1 MPRSGS
7 GVYSLP
13 APPSP
18 FVNGQTASAT
28 DVMTVLNDI
37 ATALTGSLAA
47 DGQTP
52 MTGTLNANSNSIT
65 AVNAIGAASLVT
77 TAGILVGNGIT
88 ITKGGATVS
97 AGGATVTGDST
108 ITGTMTMSDAVTVSK
123 GGVTVT
129 GNSTI
134 TGTLGGLT
142 GLTVASGGVTV
153 TGNSTVTGTL
163 GGLTGL
169 TVASGGAG
177 VTGNST
183 VTGTLAVSGVTTAA
197 NGTTGT
203 QVVNYSQFPATLSSA
218 GSASLPSGLQL
229 RWGNGSVGGA
239 GTTAVTFS
247 SSFSTGCL
255 QVLVSPTYG
264 GGTPGSVT
272 VASGGYTAS
281 GFNLGSTAG
290 GVTYTYLAIGY

>member
-1 MPRSGS
+1 MPRSGA

-52 MTGTLNANSNSIT
+52 LTGTLNANSNSIT
-65 AVNAIGAASLVT
+65 AVNAINAASLVT
-77 TAGILVGNGIT
+77 TAGLIVGDGIT

-97 AGGATVTGDST
+97 AGGVTVTGNST
-108 ITGTMTMSDAVTVSK
+108 VTGTMAISDAVTVSK

-142 GLTVASGGVTV
+142 GLTVASGGATV
-153 TGNSTVTGTL
+153 TGNSTITGTL
-163 GGLTGL
+163 SGLTGL

-183 VTGTLAVSGVTTAA
+183 VTGTLTVSGVTTAA

-272 VASGGYTAS
+272 VASGGYTTS
-281 GFNLGSTAG
+281 GFNLGSSAALG
-290 GVTYTYLAIGY
+290 YTYLAIGY

>member
-1 MPRSGS
+1 MSRNGS

-65 AVNAIGAASLVT
+65 AVNAINAASLVT
-77 TAGILVGNGIT
+77 TAGVLVGNGIT
-88 ITKGGATVS
+88 ITKGGATV
-97 AGGATVTGDST
+97 TGDSSV
-108 ITGTMTMSDAVTVSK
+108 TGTLTMSDAVTVSK

-229 RWGNGSVGGA
+229 RWGSGSVGGA

-272 VASGGYTAS
+272 VASGNYTTS
-281 GFNLGSTAG
+281 GFNLGSTAALG
-290 GVTYTYLAIGY
+290 YTYLAIGY

>member
-7 GVYSLP
+7 GIYSLP

-88 ITKGGATVS
+88 ITKGGATV
-97 AGGATVTGDST
+97 TGDST
-108 ITGTMTMSDAVTVSK
+108 ITGTLTMSDAVTVSK

-153 TGNSTVTGTL
+153 TGNSTITGTL
-163 GGLTGL
+163 SGLTGL
-169 TVASGGAG
+169 TVASGGAS

-229 RWGNGSVGGA
+229 RWGSGSVGGA

-272 VASGGYTAS
+272 VASGNYTTS

>member
-1 MPRSGS
+1 MSRNGS
-7 GVYSLP
+7 GIYSLP

-88 ITKGGATVS
+88 ITKGGATV
-97 AGGATVTGDST
+97 TGDST
-108 ITGTMTMSDAVTVSK
+108 ITGTLTMSDAVTVSK

-142 GLTVASGGVTV
+142 GLTVASGGATV
-153 TGNSTVTGTL
+153 TGNSTITGTL
-163 GGLTGL
+163 SGLTGL

-272 VASGGYTAS
+272 VASGGYTTS
-281 GFNLGSTAG
+281 GFNLGSSAALG
-290 GVTYTYLAIGY
+290 YTYLAIGY

>member
-1 MPRSGS
+1 MSRNGA
-7 GVYSLP
+7 GTYSLP

-28 DVMTVLNDI
+28 DMMTVLNDI

-65 AVNAIGAASLVT
+65 AVNAINAASLVI
-77 TAGILVGNGIT
+77 TAGVLVGNGIT
-88 ITKGGATVS
+88 VTK
-97 AGGATVTGDST
+97 GGATVTGDST
-108 ITGTMTMSDAVTVSK
+108 ITGTLTMSDAVTVSK

-153 TGNSTVTGTL
+153 TGNSTITGTL
-163 GGLTGL
+163 SGLTGL

-229 RWGNGSVGGA
+229 RWGSGSVGGA

-272 VASGGYTAS
+272 VASGGYTTS
-281 GFNLGSTAG
+281 GFNLGSTAAL
-290 GVTYTYLAIGY
+290 TYTYLAIGY